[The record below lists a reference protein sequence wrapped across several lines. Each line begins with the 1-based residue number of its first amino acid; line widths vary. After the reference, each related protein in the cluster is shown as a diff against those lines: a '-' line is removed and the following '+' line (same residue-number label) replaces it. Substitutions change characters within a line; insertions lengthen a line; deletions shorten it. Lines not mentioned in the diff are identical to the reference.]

1 MTIILTCGHKIE
13 DFDDEIQCAVAGYSR
28 SFGRAVFYKSLCKQ
42 CYDEYEKDGMI
53 LHDEG
58 EENKWL
64 GGK

>member
-1 MTIILTCGHKIE
+1 MIIASCGHE
-13 DFDDEIQCAVAGYSR
+13 VESPYHTWDRSVAGYSKDN
-28 SFGRAVFYKSLCKQ
+28 SRAVHYMALCKQ
-42 CYDEYEKDGMI
+42 CYDEYEKEGLI